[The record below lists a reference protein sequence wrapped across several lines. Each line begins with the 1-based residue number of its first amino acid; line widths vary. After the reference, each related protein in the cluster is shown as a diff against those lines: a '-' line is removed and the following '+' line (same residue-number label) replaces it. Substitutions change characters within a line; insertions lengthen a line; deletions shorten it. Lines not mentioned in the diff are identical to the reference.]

1 MSEIKVFCLH
11 CGQHIQCDESYR
23 GIQITCPACNHSFV
37 VPQATRPVSQPLPPP
52 PPATSATEPKAN
64 PRQSQESKVNLK
76 KWEGGVEV
84 PEGWGDTPPKQL
96 NEPKTEEP
104 VKSFQLSGSSPL
116 TTIIVSAA
124 LGGYNTYLFGYNGF
138 WVIKSTE
145 VMTWMS
151 IQALFAL
158 LCFAS
163 VIQQACRRYTSMVG
177 AIVVTCVVAISALI
191 GFKNIDRESVDLIH
205 YEDVVGR
212 LSIAEDLAIA
222 PLSKIDDNSS
232 PKEVLAILRDTV
244 IPSYESFYAKLE
256 SVHPETAE
264 VQTLHRQFLDGAQA
278 QLAGWRGMVLAIEQD
293 NSESLQA
300 AVKVREGGTQQIEGW
315 SVSMKALES
324 KHGIVHKN

>member
-1 MSEIKVFCLH
+1 MPEIKVFCLH
-11 CGQHIQCDESYR
+11 CGQHIQCDDSYR
-23 GIQITCPACNHSFV
+23 GIQITCPSCNHSFV
-37 VPQATRPVSQPLPPP
+37 VPQATKPMSQPSPPP
-52 PPATSATEPKAN
+52 PITAAAGPKAN
-64 PRQSQESKVNLK
+64 PRQSQEYQANFK

-84 PEGWGDTPPKQL
+84 PEGWGETPTNRI
-96 NEPKTEEP
+96 NEPKKEQP

-124 LGGYNTYLFGYNGF
+124 LGGYNTYLLSYNGF

-151 IQALFAL
+151 VQALFAL

-191 GFKNIDRESVDLIH
+191 GFKNIDRESVDLMH

-232 PKEVLAILRDTV
+232 TKEVLAILRDTV

-256 SVHPETAE
+256 SIHPETAE

-300 AVKVREGGTQQIEGW
+300 AVKVREGGAQQIEGW
-315 SVSMKALES
+315 SASMKALES